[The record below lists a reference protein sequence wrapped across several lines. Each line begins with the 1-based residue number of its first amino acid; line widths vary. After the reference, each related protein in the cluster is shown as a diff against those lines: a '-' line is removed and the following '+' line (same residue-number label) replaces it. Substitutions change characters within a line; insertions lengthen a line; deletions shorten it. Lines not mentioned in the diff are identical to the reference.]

1 MNSSNFVRT
10 NLLITFISLFSVG
23 LNFLTQTVIAYY
35 FGTDL
40 QRDAYFSALTI
51 PAYLII
57 LFSGSISTIFLPY
70 YVNFRNNNSKE
81 DVIRFGSS
89 MLGCSIAF
97 LLVVC
102 AVGFIFSKLI
112 VDWIAPGFSLQQKE
126 LTQEIFKVL
135 IFTVIFQALSSVVIV
150 FHHVDSKFLR
160 PALSPLI
167 VPIVSFIA
175 VLFFH
180 EYGIIALA
188 LGALIGSFFSLL
200 VLITDLTNKVKF
212 KDLIDLMNPATKK
225 VIMLSMPLLISGS
238 IYRLTTVIERI
249 IGSTLPNGSISALGY
264 SNQIYVLLVTIATGS
279 IATTFF
285 PKMAHAW
292 SEGISNEFNK
302 IASRAIK
309 LILAITLPIAA
320 IFFTLGQPIIMILFQ
335 RGAFDSAATVSVSE
349 SLKLFLGAFVFS
361 GLGSVIGKIF
371 YVTNRTRAVSIVSI
385 VEIFVYTICAYFLSH
400 YYSYLGLAF
409 SLTIST
415 GFNIIVMTYLLIR
428 WKYIL
433 LSDLLGDTLKLV
445 GAALICAMLAKGIFL
460 YAGLVNVFFGLA
472 LSGLF
477 GLSGYLLCI
486 LYVFKISEAE
496 TINKLIKSYF

>member
-1 MNSSNFVRT
+1 M
-10 NLLITFISLFSVG
+10 G

-70 YVNFRNNNSKE
+70 YVDFRKNNSKE
-81 DVIRFGSS
+81 DVVKFGSS
-89 MLGCSIAF
+89 MLGCSIIF

-102 AVGFIFSKLI
+102 AIGFISSRQI
-112 VDWIAPGFSLQQKE
+112 VDWIAPGFSLQQKV
-126 LTQEIFKVL
+126 LTREIFDIL

-167 VPIVSFIA
+167 IPITSFVA

-180 EYGIIALA
+180 KHGIIALA
-188 LGALIGSFFSLL
+188 FGAQIGSFLSL
-200 VLITDLTNKVKF
+200 VILITALADKVKF
-212 KDLIDLMNPATKK
+212 RDLIGLINPATKK
-225 VIMLSMPLLISGS
+225 VIILSMPLLISGS

-285 PKMAHAW
+285 PKMAHSW
-292 SEGISNEFNK
+292 SGGMSDEFNK
-302 IASRAIK
+302 IACRAIK

-335 RGAFDSAATVSVSE
+335 RGAFDSAATISVAE
-349 SLKLFLGAFVFS
+349 SLKLFLGAFIFS

-371 YVTNRTRAVSIVSI
+371 YITNRTMAVSIVSI
-385 VEIFVYTICAYFLSH
+385 VEIFVYAICAYFLSH

-415 GFNIIVMTYLLIR
+415 GFNIFVMTYLLIR
-428 WKYIL
+428 WKYVL
-433 LSDLLGDTLKLV
+433 FSDLLGDTLKLV
-445 GAALICAMLAKGIFL
+445 GAALICGMLIKSIFL
-460 YAGLVNVFFGLA
+460 WTESLNIFFGLM

-477 GLSGYLLCI
+477 GLSGYLFCI
-486 LYVFKISEAE
+486 LYVFKISEAD